1 MPRCYFCDKEMTTT
15 KQCANCRHAVYC
27 SKDCQK
33 KHWSK
38 HKPNC
43 VRSDHSIH
51 GLFDCCSSDFLPDP
65 GSTVARDYGFDN
77 VRVNHGDVLWGISST
92 PCLAENILIGLY
104 QFIRRDVVC
113 LETPGESR
121 LVFSSI
127 GASKKMI
134 VEAMENNKLDDF
146 IHLYIKN
153 VFSRH
158 GPHSPQYC
166 FGWIWNRMVI
176 GPTRTG
182 GLTRQQTQE
191 MRRTIYHKHYGSTEP
206 GNCCCSAIENEPA
219 VPFPFL

>member
-1 MPRCYFCDKEMTTT
+1 M
-15 KQCANCRHAVYC
+15 
-27 SKDCQK
+27 
-33 KHWSK
+33 
-38 HKPNC
+38 
-43 VRSDHSIH
+43 
-51 GLFDCCSSDFLPDP
+51 
-65 GSTVARDYGFDN
+65 
-77 VRVNHGDVLWGISST
+77 
-92 PCLAENILIGLY
+92 
-104 QFIRRDVVC
+104 C

-158 GPHSPQYC
+158 GPNSPQYC

-206 GNCCCSAIENEPA
+206 GNCCCSAIEKEPA

>member
-1 MPRCYFCDKEMTTT
+1 M
-15 KQCANCRHAVYC
+15 
-27 SKDCQK
+27 
-33 KHWSK
+33 
-38 HKPNC
+38 
-43 VRSDHSIH
+43 
-51 GLFDCCSSDFLPDP
+51 
-65 GSTVARDYGFDN
+65 
-77 VRVNHGDVLWGISST
+77 
-92 PCLAENILIGLY
+92 
-104 QFIRRDVVC
+104 C

-158 GPHSPQYC
+158 GPNSPQYC

-182 GLTRQQTQE
+182 GLTRKQTQE
-191 MRRTIYHKHYGSTEP
+191 MRRTIYHTE
-206 GNCCCSAIENEPA
+206 
-219 VPFPFL
+219 FLSLNVGDVM